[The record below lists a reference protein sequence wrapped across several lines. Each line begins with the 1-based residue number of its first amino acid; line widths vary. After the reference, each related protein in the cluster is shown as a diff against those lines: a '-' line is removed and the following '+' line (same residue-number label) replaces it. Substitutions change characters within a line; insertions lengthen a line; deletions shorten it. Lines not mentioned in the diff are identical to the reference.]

1 MGLGSSG
8 PELTLMD
15 GESVGELSRQENFT
29 SGNSAA
35 NQTMLKTNKPNF
47 IVDNLEAYEL
57 LPTTAWWTGRP
68 WCGLTNR
75 TAQDLNL
82 S

>member
-35 NQTMLKTNKPNF
+35 NQTMLKTNKPN
-47 IVDNLEAYEL
+47 L
-57 LPTTAWWTGRP
+57 LWIIWKLMSYCLPPPGGREDLGVALLTGQP
-68 WCGLTNR
+68 R
-75 TAQDLNL
+75 T
-82 S
+82 